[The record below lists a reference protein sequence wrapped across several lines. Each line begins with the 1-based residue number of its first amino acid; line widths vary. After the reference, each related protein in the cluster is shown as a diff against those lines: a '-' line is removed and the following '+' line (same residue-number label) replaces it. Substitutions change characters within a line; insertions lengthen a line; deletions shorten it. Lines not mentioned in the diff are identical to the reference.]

1 MIQSRIVLTT
11 TESYQM
17 SGGQILGVI
26 FALILILGIAMA
38 AIIHSQNKPRRRP
51 PGSR

>member
-1 MIQSRIVLTT
+1 MIQLRSALAT

-26 FALILILGIAMA
+26 FALILILGIVMA
-38 AIIHSQNKPRRRP
+38 VIIHSQNKPRRRP